1 MSQNKVKLSQIIRD
15 FIITSDGDDYANNVS
30 DSSLRNFA
38 LRGIREIGFDL
49 GKKVKSLKLSINS
62 NNNTVSLPDDYVDMI
77 KIGVVG
83 SDGVLYVFGQNKN
96 LNMSRRLQTA
106 TDTEADDAGKY
117 GGTAPDGVD
126 ATLAGSLTDVFD
138 ESPMNIDAN
147 SVGDRIDDKTATAS
161 LGSADAG
168 NIDYYIFDNYFY
180 EGGVGR
186 LYGMGGGHLAGEYR
200 INLDQNRIEIDT
212 DNSYSEV
219 VIEYVADE
227 ARSGDPEVHVYAEE
241 ALRSY
246 MYYKVIERKSSVPMA
261 EKQRARSEYYN
272 ERRKANARL
281 SNFSKEEALK
291 TIRKNFKQA
300 PKY

>member
-1 MSQNKVKLSQIIRD
+1 MSHNKVKLSQIVRD

-30 DSSLRNFA
+30 DSTIRNFA

-49 GKKVKSLKLSINS
+49 GKKIKSLKLTINS
-62 NNNTVSLPDDYVDMI
+62 SNNTIALPDDFVDMS
-77 KIGVVG
+77 KLGVVG

-106 TDTEADDAGKY
+106 ADTSLDDEGKN
-117 GGTAPDGVD
+117 GT
-126 ATLAGSLTDVFD
+126 SLTDVFD
-138 ESPMNIDAN
+138 AGPMNILAN
-147 SVGDRIDDKTATAS
+147 QVADRVDDKTATAS

-168 NIDYYIFDNYFY
+168 NIDYYVFDNYLY

-186 LYGMGGGHLAGEYR
+186 LYGAGGGHLAGEYR

-212 DNSYSEV
+212 DNSYTEV
-219 VIEYVADE
+219 VMEYVADE
-227 ARSGDPEVHVYAEE
+227 ARSSDPEVHVYAEE

-246 MYYKVIERKSSVPMA
+246 IYYKIIERKSSVPMG
-261 EKQRARSEYYN
+261 EKQRARAEYYN

-281 SNFSKEEALK
+281 SGFTKEEALK